1 MIEALNSVIGFF
13 ERGGLFMWPL
23 LICSIVALTTI
34 ILRGFALREKQ
45 VMPLVIESEI
55 ERLMPGGSPD
65 RLMRIVE
72 NDQSSLGRI
81 VRIALQHLRSPRSE
95 NVEAVQTRARHEM
108 VLLEKG
114 LIVLEV
120 IVGIAPL
127 LGLIGAVSGLVHV
140 FSHLGLSSGASD
152 TRQIALGIAEALNAT
167 VFGLSIAV
175 PTLVAFS
182 YFSKKV
188 EVMSVEIETLV
199 VELIGKC
206 YFGRGPRGS
215 VALGANDCPNASIDL
230 LSELD
235 MNFAVRKRRAPSIII
250 VSLVD
255 ILIILLIF
263 FVVSTTFKKDQPEV
277 QINLPESKTA
287 TKAPAELEHAI
298 VAVDEADA
306 IKLDGRPVDVD
317 ELEGAVRNLSQTQK
331 ASLALQAD
339 RKASFGTIIKVM
351 DALKLAGVRNLPAF
365 TRER

>member
-1 MIEALNSVIGFF
+1 MSEALSNLIGFF
-13 ERGGLFMWPL
+13 QRGGLFMWPL

-34 ILRGFALREKQ
+34 ILRGFALREKN

-55 ERLMPGGSPD
+55 ERLLPGGSAE

-81 VRIALQHLRSPRSE
+81 ARVALQHLRSPRSE

-108 VLLEKG
+108 VILEKG

-188 EVMSVEIETLV
+188 EVMSVEMETLV
-199 VELIGKC
+199 VELIAKC
-206 YFGRGPRGS
+206 YFGRGPHEGS
-215 VALGANDCPNASIDL
+215 PPLR
-230 LSELD
+230 
-235 MNFAVRKRRAPSIII
+235 M
-250 VSLVD
+250 
-255 ILIILLIF
+255 
-263 FVVSTTFKKDQPEV
+263 
-277 QINLPESKTA
+277 TA
-287 TKAPAELEHAI
+287 
-298 VAVDEADA
+298 
-306 IKLDGRPVDVD
+306 R
-317 ELEGAVRNLSQTQK
+317 TQVLT
-331 ASLALQAD
+331 S
-339 RKASFGTIIKVM
+339 
-351 DALKLAGVRNLPAF
+351 
-365 TRER
+365 

>member
-1 MIEALNSVIGFF
+1 
-13 ERGGLFMWPL
+13 
-23 LICSIVALTTI
+23 
-34 ILRGFALREKQ
+34 
-45 VMPLVIESEI
+45 
-55 ERLMPGGSPD
+55 
-65 RLMRIVE
+65 
-72 NDQSSLGRI
+72 
-81 VRIALQHLRSPRSE
+81 VRIALQHLRSPRSD

-206 YFGRGPRGS
+206 YLGRGPEEASPS
-215 VALGANDCPNASIDL
+215 VR
-230 LSELD
+230 
-235 MNFAVRKRRAPSIII
+235 M
-250 VSLVD
+250 
-255 ILIILLIF
+255 
-263 FVVSTTFKKDQPEV
+263 
-277 QINLPESKTA
+277 TA
-287 TKAPAELEHAI
+287 
-298 VAVDEADA
+298 
-306 IKLDGRPVDVD
+306 R
-317 ELEGAVRNLSQTQK
+317 TQVLT
-331 ASLALQAD
+331 S
-339 RKASFGTIIKVM
+339 
-351 DALKLAGVRNLPAF
+351 
-365 TRER
+365 